1 MDRTSHRVARP
12 VSRRPLSPCT
22 RLWRFGRPGRQSE
35 GGEAL
40 LLTASEHHQVA
51 HPAPGGRTE
60 PLSAALW
67 FVLWTRSH
75 CERLVHDQLSN
86 KGLASFLP
94 EREIWSRRGV
104 LRHVIRVP
112 MFPGYLFLHTVLD
125 KATHIEVRK
134 TRGLVSLLG
143 STAEGP
149 AAVPETEVT
158 ALQKLV
164 KRSEEHTSELQS
176 PDHLVCRLLLEKKK
190 ANKQSGAATDR
201 VRG

>member
-1 MDRTSHRVARP
+1 M
-12 VSRRPLSPCT
+12 
-22 RLWRFGRPGRQSE
+22 
-35 GGEAL
+35 

-112 MFPGYLFLHTVLD
+112 MFPGYLFLHAVLD
-125 KATHIEVRK
+125 KATHVEVRK

-164 KRSEEHTSELQS
+164 KARIPAVPHPYLRE
-176 PDHLVCRLLLEKKK
+176 
-190 ANKQSGAATDR
+190 GAR
-201 VRG
+201 VRITRGPLSDVEGVLVRTRFTKGMLVLSVNMLQRSVAVEVDCTLVTPA

>member
-1 MDRTSHRVARP
+1 
-12 VSRRPLSPCT
+12 
-22 RLWRFGRPGRQSE
+22 
-35 GGEAL
+35 L
-40 LLTASEHHQVA
+40 LLTASELHQVS
-51 HPAPGGRTE
+51 HPPPGGRTE
-60 PLSAALW
+60 PLSAARW

-75 CERLVHDQLSN
+75 CERLVHDQLLS

-112 MFPGYLFLHTVLD
+112 MFPGYLFLHALLD
-125 KATHIEVRK
+125 KPTHVEVRK
-134 TRGLVSLLG
+134 ARGLVSLLG

-164 KRSEEHTSELQS
+164 QARI
-176 PDHLVCRLLLEKKK
+176 P
-190 ANKQSGAATDR
+190 AAPHPYLREGVR
-201 VRG
+201 VRITSGPLLDVEGVLLRNRLTKGMLVLSVNMLQRSVAVEVDCTIVTAA

>member
-1 MDRTSHRVARP
+1 
-12 VSRRPLSPCT
+12 
-22 RLWRFGRPGRQSE
+22 
-35 GGEAL
+35 L

-75 CERLVHDQLSN
+75 CERLVYDQLSN

-164 KRSEEHTSELQS
+164 KARIPAVPHPYLRE
-176 PDHLVCRLLLEKKK
+176 
-190 ANKQSGAATDR
+190 GAR
-201 VRG
+201 VRITRGPLSDVEGVLVRTRLTKGMVVLSVNMLQRSVAVEVDCTLVTPA